1 MRMMKNKENQII
13 TVIGVDHGYGNMKT
27 ACRCFQA
34 GVTRYEK
41 EPTFQNNLLVY
52 QGVYY
57 QIGEEHK
64 EFRAEKRRMRTITSL
79 HLRPLPVSWK
89 VKGGSG
95 KSTSGCRTSA
105 DMGEQSERNFP

>member
-52 QGVYY
+52 QRRSAE
-57 QIGEEHK
+57 QERIAEQE
-64 EFRAEKRRMRTITSL
+64 RARAARRKNKRR
-79 HLRPLPVSWK
+79 
-89 VKGGSG
+89 SG
-95 KSTSGCRTSA
+95 P
-105 DMGEQSERNFP
+105 EL